1 MSRGFKNF
9 LGIVLACIA
18 LSALFSSP
26 VGFFDV
32 VVAVMCI
39 IAAILLLKPTES
51 EKQKRKRSSQAT
63 NLNLC
68 QQQIQPT
75 PQ

>member
-26 VGFFDV
+26 VGFFVV

-39 IAAILLLKPTES
+39 IAA
-51 EKQKRKRSSQAT
+51 
-63 NLNLC
+63 LC

>member
-1 MSRGFKNF
+1 MTRGFKNF

-51 EKQKRKRSSQAT
+51 EKA
-63 NLNLC
+63 
-68 QQQIQPT
+68 
-75 PQ
+75 

>member
-1 MSRGFKNF
+1 MTRGFKNF

-32 VVAVMCI
+32 VRRDVHYRRYIV
-39 IAAILLLKPTES
+39 T
-51 EKQKRKRSSQAT
+51 
-63 NLNLC
+63 
-68 QQQIQPT
+68 
-75 PQ
+75 